1 MISTGAILAGS
12 ASFVLAAGISAVLT
26 PIVREWARRRDFVDH
41 PGGAAGHKTHLAP
54 TPYGGGIAITVAI
67 VLPMAAVL
75 VTAALLRN
83 ADPAKFAFLAA
94 QVPQWPHWIG
104 GIVQKMPVALAVIAG
119 ALVMHAVGI
128 IDDHWPLSP
137 YLKLVIQAAVALML
151 TAGFGVRSVDSLGPA
166 PAVILTT
173 LWIVGLTNA
182 FNFMDNMDGLAGG
195 VAAITGIM
203 LAITSFLAGQVF
215 VPCIVL
221 LVAGAVAG
229 FLFYNFPPASVF
241 MGDGGSLVIGYM
253 LAICSVLTTY
263 YDASLQRTPC
273 GVLVPLVVFAIPL
286 YDIVSVSLH
295 RWRRGASIFQSDRHH
310 FSHRLVRLGY
320 SRTAAVLTI
329 WLAAAAT
336 SLPAMLLPYLHWGGA
351 VLVVLQCLCVVA
363 LIAILETRNGSSSR

>member
-1 MISTGAILAGS
+1 VIPVGAILAGA
-12 ASFVLAAGISAVLT
+12 ASFVLAAGISVVLT
-26 PIVREWARRRDFVDH
+26 PLVREWARRRDFVDH
-41 PGGAAGHKTHLAP
+41 PGGDAGHKTHAVP

-67 VLPMAAVL
+67 ILPMVAVL
-75 VTAALLRN
+75 VAAALLRN
-83 ADPAKFAFLAA
+83 ADPAQLGFLTSRD
-94 QVPQWPHWIG
+94 PQWPHWVG
-104 GIVQKMPVALAVIAG
+104 GIVQKMPVALAVITG
-119 ALVMHAVGI
+119 ALVLHVIGI

-151 TAGFGVRSVDSLGPA
+151 TAGFGVRSGDSLGPV
-166 PAVILTT
+166 PAVVLTT

-203 LAITSFLAGQVF
+203 LAVASLLAGQVF
-215 VPCIVL
+215 VPCILL
-221 LVAGAVAG
+221 LVAGAVVG

-241 MGDGGSLVIGYM
+241 MGDGGSLVIGFM
-253 LAICSVLTTY
+253 LSICSVLTTY
-263 YDASLQRTPC
+263 YDASQQRTAF

-286 YDIVSVSLH
+286 YDIVSVTIH
-295 RWRRGASIFQSDRHH
+295 RWRRGMSVFQPDRHH

-363 LIAILETRNGSSSR
+363 LIAILETRNGS